1 MAAIIKRLSDFEA
14 DIKDLQR
21 KKAFVPV
28 LLVTY
33 KDGSA
38 KEMSV
43 AEFKELSEEQCS
55 NCDSTRIV
63 SGDNLKEFDEY
74 IDMTMKM
81 LADIINN
88 PIPNRN
94 IEDYE

>member
-1 MAAIIKRLSDFEA
+1 MKSIVARLEA
-14 DIKDLQR
+14 LEARSQQSI
-21 KKAFVPV
+21 V

-38 KEMSV
+38 MEISV
-43 AEFKELSEEQCS
+43 AEFKELSEEQRS